1 MTKKMSDLNY
11 LKNFFKKNED
21 RLDECQSIIQR
32 EKSNYKF
39 NKRKLFENQQFFK
52 ENLEYFDKKH
62 KKSNKKVKKT

>member
-1 MTKKMSDLNY
+1 MNY
-11 LKNFFKKNED
+11 
-21 RLDECQSIIQR
+21 QSIIQR

-39 NKRKLFENQQFFK
+39 NKKLLKINNFLK